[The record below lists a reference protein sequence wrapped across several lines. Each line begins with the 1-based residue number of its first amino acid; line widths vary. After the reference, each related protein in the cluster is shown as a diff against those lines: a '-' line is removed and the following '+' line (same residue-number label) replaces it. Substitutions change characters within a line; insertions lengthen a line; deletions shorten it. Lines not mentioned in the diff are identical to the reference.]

1 MVGAHRQV
9 ALGFSQSS
17 HPMRCTNHS
26 CQPTARL
33 TIRGGR
39 VESFVL
45 VPIAPGD
52 QITVDYGETHHE
64 GRLACRCGAHG
75 CRVALQAP
83 AGYSRPAFNGRH
95 HDSSIDNSALPASA
109 LGRRHGRTT
118 TFAPRA
124 PGERRRS

>member
-1 MVGAHRQV
+1 
-9 ALGFSQSS
+9 
-17 HPMRCTNHS
+17 MRCTNHS

-75 CRVALQAP
+75 CRS
-83 AGYSRPAFNGRH
+83 GRPLSGIPVPRSTV
-95 HDSSIDNSALPASA
+95 D
-109 LGRRHGRTT
+109 TT
-118 TFAPRA
+118 IRA
-124 PGERRRS
+124 

>member
-17 HPMRCTNHS
+17 HPMRCTNHI
-26 CQPTARL
+26 CQPSARL
-33 TIRGGR
+33 TIRG
-39 VESFVL
+39 ESFVL

-52 QITVDYGETHHE
+52 EITVDCGETHCE

-75 CRVALQAP
+75 CRGALQAP
-83 AGYSRPAFNGRH
+83 VGYSRPAFNGRH
-95 HDSSIDNSALPASA
+95 HHSSIDNSAVPASA

-118 TFAPRA
+118 TFALRA